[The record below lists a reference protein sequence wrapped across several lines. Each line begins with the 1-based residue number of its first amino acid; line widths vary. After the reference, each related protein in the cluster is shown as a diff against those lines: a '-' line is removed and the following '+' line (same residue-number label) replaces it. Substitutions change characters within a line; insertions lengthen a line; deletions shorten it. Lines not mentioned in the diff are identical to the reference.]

1 MYLFQNALAMDP
13 QNVSTLVLIMAAAA
27 WAGTLIV
34 LLVDLF
40 TDEHLAIVWKILWLP
55 VLVCI
60 PVLGG
65 FLYSSVSFIRS
76 LLAAKQK
83 T

>member
-1 MYLFQNALAMDP
+1 MDP

-27 WAGTLIV
+27 WVGTLIV

-40 TDEHLAIVWKILWLP
+40 TDPHLAIVWKILWFP
-55 VLVCI
+55 VLVCV

-65 FLYSSVSFIRS
+65 FLYSSISLIRS
-76 LLAAKQK
+76 LLVSKQK
-83 T
+83 A

>member
-13 QNVSTLVLIMAAAA
+13 QNVSSLVLIMAAAA
-27 WAGTLIV
+27 WVGTLIV

-40 TDEHLAIVWKILWLP
+40 TDQRLAILWKILWLP
-55 VLVCI
+55 VLVCV

-65 FLYSSVSFIRS
+65 FLYSSVSLIRS
-76 LLAAKQK
+76 ILGSKQEN
-83 T
+83 